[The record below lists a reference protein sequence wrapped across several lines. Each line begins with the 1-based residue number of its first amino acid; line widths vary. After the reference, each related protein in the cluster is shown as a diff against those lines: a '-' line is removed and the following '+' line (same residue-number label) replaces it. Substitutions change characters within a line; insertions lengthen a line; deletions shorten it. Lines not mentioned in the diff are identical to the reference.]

1 MKKFDITIILTVLLI
16 CISYNMYAINR
27 YTIKGL
33 ADATTLT
40 SQASA
45 EKVTSYTLNYKNF
58 NAIDVDNVVSIIY
71 KQSNQFNVR
80 LECTPS
86 NREKIVIT
94 QKGNTLVIKSNS
106 KNGNNNKRD
115 AYQLYIEAPSLE
127 DIKIEGVANISAPAP
142 IKQNRLN
149 LNIEGVCNINTPSI
163 TVKDCKLSI
172 DGVCNTQMGITATH
186 QFEAIVEGVGKGSLK
201 VNGGNCIFK
210 CEGVCNFTVDVDCK
224 ELHFTNEGVGKSTL
238 SGTADKVDLNGD
250 GVSKIDVRKLNAL

>member
-1 MKKFDITIILTVLLI
+1 MKKFDITIILTMLLL
-16 CISYNMYAINR
+16 CISYNMYAISH
-27 YTIKGL
+27 YAIKGHT
-33 ADATTLT
+33 DATTLT
-40 SQASA
+40 SQASD
-45 EKVTSYTLNYKNF
+45 EKVTSYPLNYKNF

-94 QKGNTLVIKSNS
+94 QKENTLVIKSKS
-106 KNGNNNKRD
+106 KKGNTKEG
-115 AYQLYIEAPSLE
+115 AYKLYIEAPSLE

-201 VNGGNCIFK
+201 VSGGNCIFK
-210 CEGVCNFTVDVDCK
+210 CEGVCNFNVNVDCK